1 MERTESIVE
10 GRVAPSPEVLEKPV
24 RRRFTVEYKVRILAE
39 ADACTETGQRGELL
53 RREGLYSSHLSTW
66 RRQRDVGVLAG
77 LTPKRRGRK
86 SKAKNPLADEVAQ
99 LQRENQRLNE
109 KLRQAE
115 LIIDVQKKVS
125 EMLKIPLKSPDGE
138 EAG

>member
-10 GRVAPSPEVLEKPV
+10 ERTAPSLEVLEKPA
-24 RRRFTVEYKVRILAE
+24 RRRFAVEYKVKILAE
-39 ADACTETGQRGELL
+39 ADACAETGQLGELL

-66 RRQRDVGVLAG
+66 RRQRDEGVLAG
-77 LTPKRRGRK
+77 LTPRRRGRK
-86 SKAKNPLADEVAQ
+86 SKPKNLLADENE
-99 LQRENQRLNE
+99 LLRRENGRLKE

-125 EMLKIPLKSPDGE
+125 EMLSIPLKSPDGE
-138 EAG
+138 GAD